1 MRNYLITELEKRI
14 IKAYLERGEKLEG
27 FRKLKQRAKAL
38 NLTEIKEQ
46 IDLIERFLQKVKE
59 RS

>member
-38 NLTEIKEQ
+38 NLDAIKEQ
-46 IDLIERFLQKVKE
+46 VNLIEKFLKKIE
-59 RS
+59 AG

>member
-27 FRKLKQRAKAL
+27 FRKLKQRAKKL
-38 NLTEIKEQ
+38 DLKELKEQ
-46 IDLIERFLQKVKE
+46 INLIERFLEKIEK
-59 RS
+59 

>member
-14 IKAYLERGEKLEG
+14 IKAFLERGEKLEG

-38 NLTEIKEQ
+38 DLKELKEQ
-46 IDLIERFLQKVKE
+46 INLIEKFLEKIK
-59 RS
+59 SS

>member
-14 IKAYLERGEKLEG
+14 IRAFLERGEKLKD

-38 NLTEIKEQ
+38 DLKELKEQ
-46 IDLIERFLQKVKE
+46 ISLIEKFLEKIK
-59 RS
+59 SS